1 MVVEAHFEGDA
12 GAMRGLDRKM
22 PDWEMP
28 FIRLNL
34 GEGGRYQT
42 QDVGMFAIKKAKHS
56 SI

>member
-1 MVVEAHFEGDA
+1 MVVESHFEGDA